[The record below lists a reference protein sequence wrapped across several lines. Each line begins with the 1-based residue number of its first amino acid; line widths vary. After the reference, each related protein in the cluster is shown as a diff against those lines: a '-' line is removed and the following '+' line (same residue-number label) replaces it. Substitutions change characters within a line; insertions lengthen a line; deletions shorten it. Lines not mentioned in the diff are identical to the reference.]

1 MAKETVGFNSGAD
14 RASMQM
20 GLEERF
26 EKGSLLLSA
35 GGAANGL
42 TFAAQRDQ
50 GTNFFSYGGTRGG
63 NSGDTYQGGGLDD
76 TVKEG
81 DTTGAYG
88 KGEPIRN
95 DVKHASNQA
104 GVTIY
109 RKGPDG
115 RVANLK
121 ADRTSIIQNFMDDT
135 AAKGTAGFRIG
146 IDRGNF
152 STGMPR
158 ANKEPTEYNADKSV
172 FRQAQSSGGYTVP
185 GVDSSLGK
193 GPGADFMSDTP
204 TDGVK
209 LTGFTRRFDDGLRLT
224 YSDYGGGNPVQVTG
238 PVADNSAFRRK
249 MDTVKYET
257 SFNGSEISSA
267 VNNGRGVL

>member
-1 MAKETVGFNSGAD
+1 MAKETVSFNSGAD

-35 GGAANGL
+35 GGSANGL
-42 TFAAQRDQ
+42 TFEAQRDQ

-63 NSGDTYQGGGLDD
+63 NAGGTFQGGGLDD
-76 TVKEG
+76 TVREG

-95 DVKHASNQA
+95 DIKHASNQA

-109 RKGPDG
+109 RKGPNG

-121 ADRTSIIQNFMDDT
+121 ADRTSIIQNFMDD
-135 AAKGTAGFRIG
+135 AGSKGTAGFRFG

-152 STGMPR
+152 STGMPSV
-158 ANKEPTEYNADKSV
+158 NKEPTEYNADKVYFVVTKQWRLSV
-172 FRQAQSSGGYTVP
+172 Y
-185 GVDSSLGK
+185 GVDSSLK
-193 GPGADFMSDTP
+193 GYGANFMNDT
-204 TDGVK
+204 
-209 LTGFTRRFDDGLRLT
+209 LTE
-224 YSDYGGGNPVQVTG
+224 S
-238 PVADNSAFRRK
+238 
-249 MDTVKYET
+249 
-257 SFNGSEISSA
+257 
-267 VNNGRGVL
+267 NNGFKEDLTMG